1 MKKATNPQFANFS
14 SRLIHDL
21 KKPVG
26 NAFMLASSLRES
38 GDIEPS
44 LPGLT
49 HFLRDLLKRSQKTIS
64 ETLTGLPEHEIRIL
78 SAFLQVAKE
87 ANSEVESFLADLDEV
102 SSLSRKYFSRK
113 HSLFQHLTEKIKK
126 EAASITFTRTVPFE
140 EKGESGKAK

>member
-1 MKKATNPQFANFS
+1 MKKATDRQFANFP

-49 HFLRDLLKRSQKTIS
+49 HFLRDLLKKSQKTIS
-64 ETLTGLPEHEIRIL
+64 ETLTGLPAHEIQIL

-87 ANSEVESFLADLDEV
+87 ANSEVESFLADLDEG
-102 SSLSRKYFSRK
+102 SSLSRKYFSGK
-113 HSLFQHLTEKIKK
+113 YSLFQDLTDKIKK
-126 EAASITFTRTVPFE
+126 EAASISLTRENPFE
-140 EKGESGKAK
+140 EKETQ